1 MKVAIATLLAAL
13 LAAAAAH
20 AAGPAYHV
28 VEEIHGPDGG
38 WDYLRIDPAGNRLLV
53 TRGGSVMSVD
63 LASKAVTPGLWPGA
77 RLHIAL
83 PIDGG
88 AVLVTNGGS
97 NTATIVDA
105 KSGAL
110 LATIPT
116 GQGPD
121 AAGFDARS
129 GIAVVVDH
137 AGGDVVLIDAK
148 ARKPLAT
155 ITVGGTLEEVALD
168 GRGKAFVNVE
178 DKNELVAI
186 DLKARK
192 VLGRY
197 PLTGCDG
204 PTGLTYDGADN
215 LLFAACNGSTDVVDA
230 TSGKVVSTVTTGKGA
245 DGVVWDGRRKLAFVS
260 AGGDGTLSILAVRG
274 GKAELVQTLPTHRG
288 ARTLALDERTGFI
301 YLPAADYTPASGGG
315 RPGVTPGTFR
325 VIVVAP

>member
-1 MKVAIATLLAAL
+1 MKLAIASLLAAL
-13 LAAAAAH
+13 LAASGAH

-28 VEEIHGPDGG
+28 AEEIHGPDGG

-105 KSGAL
+105 KSGAV
-110 LATIPT
+110 LASLAT

-121 AAGFDARS
+121 AAGFDPRS
-129 GIAVVVDH
+129 NLAVVVDH
-137 AGGDVVLIDAK
+137 AGGDVVLIDTK
-148 ARKPLAT
+148 ARALLGSIA
-155 ITVGGTLEEVALD
+155 VGGTLEEIALD

-192 VLGRY
+192 VLAHY
-197 PLTGCDG
+197 PLTGCEG
-204 PTGLTYDGADN
+204 PTALTYDPGDH
-215 LLFAACNGSTDVVDA
+215 LLFAACNGATDVIDA
-230 TSGKVVSTVTTGKGA
+230 ATGKVVSTLATGKGA
-245 DGVVWDGRRKLAFVS
+245 DGIVWDERRKLAFVS
-260 AGGDGTLSILAVRG
+260 AGGDGTLSVIAVRG
-274 GKAELVQTLPTHRG
+274 GKPEVVQTLPTHRG

-301 YLPAADYTPASGGG
+301 YLPTADYTPSTGGG

-325 VIVVAP
+325 VLVVAP